1 MQINCGPGGE
11 NCRQVMR
18 AKIAREFSC
27 ALFKRECEKNAHLFR
42 KLKELA
48 IKGFTGSVKW
58 GIVK

>member
-1 MQINCGPGGE
+1 MPAGNE
-11 NCRQVMR
+11 SEYCRRV
-18 AKIAREFSC
+18 KSVNTAREFSC
-27 ALFKRECEKNAHLFR
+27 ALLKRECEKNAHLFR